1 MSLALL
7 KPRVIMQ
14 FNQSALKNVLSA
26 CISMPKKAPF
36 AARWFLIIW
45 NFPSIFKA
53 STLRGEQAHD
63 GSAD

>member
-1 MSLALL
+1 M
-7 KPRVIMQ
+7 MQ